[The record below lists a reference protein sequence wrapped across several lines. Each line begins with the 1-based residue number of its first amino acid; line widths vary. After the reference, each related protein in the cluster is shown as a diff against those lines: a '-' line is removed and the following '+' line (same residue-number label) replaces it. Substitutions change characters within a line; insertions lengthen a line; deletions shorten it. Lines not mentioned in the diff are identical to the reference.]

1 KAGDLACQLLSNWL
15 RKEATMPSV
24 LANLFFF
31 SLNLG
36 GEGVKFLTVSISV
49 GDGAP
54 VTYDAVQLLLIL
66 GIAVASAFLLER
78 LLHQRTLGGLMGAF
92 FWALLG
98 IAVFITF
105 VPLVWKG
112 DVGVDGIPL
121 ITAIVGAFLA
131 LLVAHLLAGGT
142 RRFAGA

>member
-1 KAGDLACQLLSNWL
+1 MLH
-15 RKEATMPSV
+15 V

-31 SLNLG
+31 SINIG
-36 GEGVKFLTVSISV
+36 GSGVKFLTVSIGV

-66 GIAVASAFLLER
+66 GIAVLAAVILEK
-78 LLHQRTLGGLMGAF
+78 LLHQTTPGGLLGAF

-105 VPLVWKG
+105 VPLVWKS
-112 DVGVDGIPL
+112 DVNVDGIPL
-121 ITAIVGAFLA
+121 ITALIGAFLA

-142 RRFAGA
+142 RRFARA